1 MTDAKPDTDTEARKR
16 IQAVTEAVMQKA
28 ADSLSAM
35 ANQIITNIR
44 EDETFLGAVLTPG
57 VDLNLDLQ
65 VPDALEHK
73 IMVLVAECVALDRV
87 ETLYS
92 ALEAIWAIDLDCIAC
107 GETLERLHDEAHAEA
122 ADIIKAADQ
131 VRATK
136 PPAPADE
143 VKQPGIVIP
152 EGLVKCKK
160 CGGVAKPLS
169 KCPRC
174 GQDVGL
180 KL

>member
-16 IQAVTEAVMQKA
+16 IQSVTEAVMQKA

-73 IMVLVAECVALDRV
+73 IMVLIAECVALDRT
-87 ETLYS
+87 ETL
-92 ALEAIWAIDLDCIAC
+92 AAVVKQLDGDPQDIDAIH
-107 GETLERLHDEAHAEA
+107 TMLHDADVEA
-122 ADIIKAADQ
+122 ADIIKAADE

-152 EGLVKCKK
+152 DGLVKCKK
-160 CGGVAKPLS
+160 CGGVATPLT